1 MQGRIVHAV
10 TTDVLEAGP
19 HIARW
24 DGRTTAG
31 EPAAGGVYFA
41 KLSSGGR
48 DAVSRFVLLR

>member
-1 MQGRIVHAV
+1 MHAV